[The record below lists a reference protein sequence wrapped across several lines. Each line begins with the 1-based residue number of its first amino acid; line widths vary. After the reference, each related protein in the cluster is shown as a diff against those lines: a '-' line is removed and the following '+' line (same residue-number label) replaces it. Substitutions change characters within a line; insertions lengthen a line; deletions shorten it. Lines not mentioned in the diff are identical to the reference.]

1 MELPHGTSLE
11 IPGTAVPPGAASA
24 AQPTWRVAA
33 AATPP
38 RSPGPKK
45 QPGKCEKNREKLG
58 KNWETWDEQWDQDAE
73 TWRIG

>member
-1 MELPHGTSLE
+1 MELPHGTFPE

-45 QPGKCEKNREKLG
+45 KNEKNREKLG
-58 KNWETWDEQWDQDAE
+58 KNRETWDEQWDQDAE